1 MKTNFFVTFSVSV
14 LISLSVNSKQ
24 IIPAEPSINAKSW
37 ILIDASTGTV
47 ILEKNADLRL
57 PPASL
62 AKMMTTYITSNEIK
76 AGRIKPEDLVTI
88 SDNAWRKGGA
98 KTGGSTMFLDPRSKV
113 PVIDLMKGVIIQSGN
128 DASIALAEHISGG
141 EIAFADLMN
150 QQAELLQ
157 MTNSEFKNSSGLP
170 EEGMYS
176 SARDLSKIANA
187 IIKDHPTSYKIY
199 SEKYFKH
206 NNINQPNRNRLLW
219 RDKSVDG
226 LKTGRTDEA
235 GFCLVA
241 SAEREDMRLISVVLG
256 ASNDE
261 TRSRESQR
269 LLSYGFRYFNT
280 QTLFKS
286 KEIIKSDVKIWFG
299 TEKFLNLTIKEDAI
313 LTFPRGAE
321 DDLKA
326 EFTIDEVI
334 KAPVKV
340 GDPLGLLKISLENEL
355 LLEIPLVSSQNITE
369 GNFISRIIDWLV
381 LFFTNLLS
389 WDKA

>member
-1 MKTNFFVTFSVSV
+1 MKTNFFVIFSVSL

-24 IIPAEPSINAKSW
+24 IIPAEPAINAKSW
-37 ILIDASTGTV
+37 ILVDASTGTV
-47 ILEKNADLRL
+47 ILENNADLRL

-76 AGRIKPEDLVTI
+76 AGRMKPEDLVTI

-113 PVIDLMKGVIIQSGN
+113 PVIDLMRGVIIQSGN

-256 ASNDE
+256 ALNDE

-299 TEKFLNLTIKEDAI
+299 TEKFLNLTIDEDAI

-369 GNFISRIIDWLV
+369 GNVISRIIDWLV

-389 WDKA
+389 

>member
-37 ILIDASTGTV
+37 ILVDSSTGKV
-47 ILEKNADLRL
+47 ILENNADLRL

-76 AGRIKPEDLVTI
+76 AGRMKPEDLVTI

-113 PVIDLMKGVIIQSGN
+113 PVIDLMRGVIIQSGN

-299 TEKFLNLTIKEDAI
+299 TEKFLNLTIDEDAV

-355 LLEIPLVSSQNITE
+355 LLEIPLVSSQNITK

-389 WDKA
+389 

>member
-1 MKTNFFVTFSVSV
+1 MKTNFFVIFSVSV

-24 IIPAEPSINAKSW
+24 IIPAEPAINAKSW
-37 ILIDASTGTV
+37 ILVDASTGTV
-47 ILEKNADLRL
+47 ILENNADLRL

-76 AGRIKPEDLVTI
+76 AGRMKPEDLVTI

-286 KEIIKSDVKIWFG
+286 KDIIKSDVKIWFG
-299 TEKFLNLTIKEDAI
+299 TEKFLNLTIDEDAI

-355 LLEIPLVSSQNITE
+355 LLEIPLVSSQNITK
-369 GNFISRIIDWLV
+369 GNVISRIIDWLV

-389 WDKA
+389 

>member
-1 MKTNFFVTFSVSV
+1 MKTNPLVIFSASL

-47 ILEKNADLRL
+47 ILENNADLRL

-76 AGRIKPEDLVTI
+76 AGRMNPEDLVTI

-299 TEKFLNLTIKEDAI
+299 TEKFLNLTIEEDAI

-389 WDKA
+389 

>member
-1 MKTNFFVTFSVSV
+1 MKTNFFVIFLFSL

-37 ILIDASTGTV
+37 ILVDASTGTV
-47 ILEKNADLRL
+47 ILENDADLRL

-76 AGRIKPEDLVTI
+76 AGRVKPEDLVTI

-176 SARDLSKIANA
+176 SARDLAKIANA

-286 KEIIKSDVKIWFG
+286 QEIIKSDVKIWFG
-299 TEKFLNLTIKEDAI
+299 AEKFLNLTIDEDAI

-340 GDPLGLLKISLENEL
+340 GDPLGLLKINLDNEL
-355 LLEIPLVSSQNITE
+355 LLEIPLVSAQNITE
-369 GNFISRIIDWLV
+369 GNFLSRIIDWLV

-389 WDKA
+389 

>member
-47 ILEKNADLRL
+47 ILENNADLRL

-76 AGRIKPEDLVTI
+76 AGRMNPEDLVTI

-389 WDKA
+389 

>member
-1 MKTNFFVTFSVSV
+1 MKTNFFVIFSVSL

-24 IIPAEPSINAKSW
+24 IIPAEPAINAKSW
-37 ILIDASTGTV
+37 ILVDASTGTV
-47 ILEKNADLRL
+47 ILENNADLRL

-76 AGRIKPEDLVTI
+76 AGRVKPEDLVTI

-113 PVIDLMKGVIIQSGN
+113 PVIDLMRGVIIQSGN

-280 QTLFKS
+280 QTLFNS

-299 TEKFLNLTIKEDAI
+299 TEKFLNLTIDEDAI

-355 LLEIPLVSSQNITE
+355 LLEIPLVSSQNITK

-389 WDKA
+389 

>member
-47 ILEKNADLRL
+47 ILENNADLRL

-76 AGRIKPEDLVTI
+76 AGRMNPEDLVTI

-299 TEKFLNLTIKEDAI
+299 TEKFLNLTIDEDAI

-355 LLEIPLVSSQNITE
+355 LLEIPLVSSQNITK

-389 WDKA
+389 

>member
-47 ILEKNADLRL
+47 ILENNADLRL

-76 AGRIKPEDLVTI
+76 AGRMNPEDLVTI

-286 KEIIKSDVKIWFG
+286 REIIKSDVKIWFG
-299 TEKFLNLTIKEDAI
+299 TEKFLNLTIEEDAI

-389 WDKA
+389 

>member
-1 MKTNFFVTFSVSV
+1 MKTNFFVIFSVSV

-37 ILIDASTGTV
+37 ILVDASTGTV
-47 ILEKNADLRL
+47 ILENNADLRL

-76 AGRIKPEDLVTI
+76 AGRMKPEDLVTI

-98 KTGGSTMFLDPRSKV
+98 KTGGSTMFLNPRSKV

-269 LLSYGFRYFNT
+269 LLSYGFRYFDT

-299 TEKFLNLTIKEDAI
+299 TEKFLNLTIDEDAI

-355 LLEIPLVSSQNITE
+355 LLEIPLVSSQNITK
-369 GNFISRIIDWLV
+369 GNFISGIIDWLV

-389 WDKA
+389 

>member
-1 MKTNFFVTFSVSV
+1 MKTNFFVIFSVSL

-24 IIPAEPSINAKSW
+24 IIPAEPAINAKSW
-37 ILIDASTGTV
+37 ILVDASTGTV
-47 ILEKNADLRL
+47 ILENNADLRL

-76 AGRIKPEDLVTI
+76 AGRMKPEDLVTI

-113 PVIDLMKGVIIQSGN
+113 PVIDLMRGVIIQSGN

-299 TEKFLNLTIKEDAI
+299 TEKFLNLTIDEDAV

-389 WDKA
+389 

>member
-1 MKTNFFVTFSVSV
+1 MKTNFFVTFSIGL

-37 ILIDASTGTV
+37 ILVDSSTGKV
-47 ILEKNADLRL
+47 ILENNADLRL

-76 AGRIKPEDLVTI
+76 AGRMKPEDLVTI

-113 PVIDLMKGVIIQSGN
+113 PVIDLMRGVIIQSGN

-187 IIKDHPTSYKIY
+187 IIKDHPMSYKIY

-299 TEKFLNLTIKEDAI
+299 TEKFLNLTIDEDAV

-355 LLEIPLVSSQNITE
+355 LLEIPLVSSQNITK

-389 WDKA
+389 

>member
-37 ILIDASTGTV
+37 ILVDASTGTV
-47 ILEKNADLRL
+47 ILENNADLRL

-76 AGRIKPEDLVTI
+76 AGRMKPEDLVTI

-113 PVIDLMKGVIIQSGN
+113 PVIDLMRGVIIQSGN

-299 TEKFLNLTIKEDAI
+299 TEKFLNLTIDEDAI

-355 LLEIPLVSSQNITE
+355 LLEIPLVSSQNITK

-389 WDKA
+389 

>member
-1 MKTNFFVTFSVSV
+1 MKTNFFVIFSVSL

-37 ILIDASTGTV
+37 ILVDSSTGKV
-47 ILEKNADLRL
+47 ILENNADLRL

-76 AGRIKPEDLVTI
+76 AGRVKPEDLVTI

-113 PVIDLMKGVIIQSGN
+113 PVIDLMRGVIIQSGN

-299 TEKFLNLTIKEDAI
+299 TEKFLNLTIDEDAI

-355 LLEIPLVSSQNITE
+355 LLEMPLVSSQNITK
-369 GNFISRIIDWLV
+369 GNVISRIIDWLV

-389 WDKA
+389 

>member
-1 MKTNFFVTFSVSV
+1 MKTNFFVIFSIGL

-37 ILIDASTGTV
+37 ILVDSSTGKV
-47 ILEKNADLRL
+47 ILENNADLRL

-76 AGRIKPEDLVTI
+76 AGRMKPEDLVTI

-113 PVIDLMKGVIIQSGN
+113 PVIDLMRGVIIQSGN

-187 IIKDHPTSYKIY
+187 IIKDHPMSYKIY

-299 TEKFLNLTIKEDAI
+299 TEKFLNLTIDEDAI

-355 LLEIPLVSSQNITE
+355 LLEIPLVSSQNITK

-389 WDKA
+389 

>member
-1 MKTNFFVTFSVSV
+1 MKTNFFVIFSVSL

-24 IIPAEPSINAKSW
+24 IIPAEPAINAKSW
-37 ILIDASTGTV
+37 ILVDASTGTV
-47 ILEKNADLRL
+47 ILENNADLRL

-76 AGRIKPEDLVTI
+76 AGRMNPEDLVTI

-113 PVIDLMKGVIIQSGN
+113 PVIDLMRGVIIQSGN

-187 IIKDHPTSYKIY
+187 IIKDHPMSYKIY

-280 QTLFKS
+280 QTLFNS

-299 TEKFLNLTIKEDAI
+299 TEKFLNLTIDEDAI

-355 LLEIPLVSSQNITE
+355 LLEIPLVSSQNITK

-389 WDKA
+389 

>member
-1 MKTNFFVTFSVSV
+1 MFMKTNFFVIFSASL

-37 ILIDASTGTV
+37 ILVDASTGTV
-47 ILEKNADLRL
+47 ILENNADLRL

-76 AGRIKPEDLVTI
+76 AGRMKPEDLVTI

-113 PVIDLMKGVIIQSGN
+113 PVIDLMRGVIIQSGN

-286 KEIIKSDVKIWFG
+286 KDIIKSDVKIWFG
-299 TEKFLNLTIKEDAI
+299 TEKFLNLTIDEDAI

-389 WDKA
+389 

>member
-1 MKTNFFVTFSVSV
+1 MKTNFFVIFSASL

-24 IIPAEPSINAKSW
+24 IIPAEPAINAKSW
-37 ILIDASTGTV
+37 ILVDASTGTV
-47 ILEKNADLRL
+47 ILENNADLRL

-76 AGRIKPEDLVTI
+76 AGRMKPEDLVTI

-113 PVIDLMKGVIIQSGN
+113 PVIDLMRGVIIQSGN

-299 TEKFLNLTIKEDAI
+299 TEKFLNLTIDEDAI

-355 LLEIPLVSSQNITE
+355 LLEIPLVSSQNITK

-389 WDKA
+389 

>member
-37 ILIDASTGTV
+37 ILIDASTGMV
-47 ILEKNADLRL
+47 ILENNADLRL

-76 AGRIKPEDLVTI
+76 AGRMNPEDLVTI

-299 TEKFLNLTIKEDAI
+299 TEKFLNLTIEEDAI

-389 WDKA
+389 

>member
-1 MKTNFFVTFSVSV
+1 MKTNFFVIFSVSV

-37 ILIDASTGTV
+37 ILVDASTGTV
-47 ILEKNADLRL
+47 ILENNADLRL

-76 AGRIKPEDLVTI
+76 AGRMKPEDLVTI

-113 PVIDLMKGVIIQSGN
+113 PVIDLMRGVIIQSGN

-299 TEKFLNLTIKEDAI
+299 TEKFLNLTIDEDAI

-389 WDKA
+389 

>member
-1 MKTNFFVTFSVSV
+1 MKTNFFVIFSASL

-24 IIPAEPSINAKSW
+24 IIPAEPAINAKSW
-37 ILIDASTGTV
+37 ILVDASTGTV
-47 ILEKNADLRL
+47 ILENNADLRL

-76 AGRIKPEDLVTI
+76 AGRMKPEDLVTI

-113 PVIDLMKGVIIQSGN
+113 PVIDLMRGVIIQSGN

-299 TEKFLNLTIKEDAI
+299 TEKFLNLTIDEDAI

-389 WDKA
+389 

>member
-1 MKTNFFVTFSVSV
+1 MKTNFFVIFSVSL

-24 IIPAEPSINAKSW
+24 IIPAEPAINAKSW
-37 ILIDASTGTV
+37 ILVDASTGTV
-47 ILEKNADLRL
+47 ILENNADLRL

-76 AGRIKPEDLVTI
+76 AGRMKPEDLVTI

-299 TEKFLNLTIKEDAI
+299 TEKFLNLTIDEDAI

-389 WDKA
+389 

>member
-1 MKTNFFVTFSVSV
+1 MKTNFFVVFSVSV

-37 ILIDASTGTV
+37 ILVDASTGTV
-47 ILEKNADLRL
+47 ILENNADLRL

-76 AGRIKPEDLVTI
+76 AGRMKPEDLVTI

-269 LLSYGFRYFNT
+269 LLSYGFRHFNT

-286 KEIIKSDVKIWFG
+286 KEVIKTDVKIWFG
-299 TEKFLNLTIKEDAI
+299 TEKFLNLTIDEDAI

-355 LLEIPLVSSQNITE
+355 LLEIPLVSSQNITK

-389 WDKA
+389 

>member
-1 MKTNFFVTFSVSV
+1 MKTNFFVIFSISV

-37 ILIDASTGTV
+37 ILVDASTGTV
-47 ILEKNADLRL
+47 ILENNADLRL

-76 AGRIKPEDLVTI
+76 AGRMKPEDLVTI

-113 PVIDLMKGVIIQSGN
+113 PVIDLMRGVIIQSGN

-286 KEIIKSDVKIWFG
+286 KEILKSDVKIWFG
-299 TEKFLNLTIKEDAI
+299 TKKFLNLTIDEDAI

-355 LLEIPLVSSQNITE
+355 LLEIPLVSSQNITK
-369 GNFISRIIDWLV
+369 GNVISRIIDWLV

-389 WDKA
+389 

>member
-1 MKTNFFVTFSVSV
+1 MKTNFFVIFSVSL

-24 IIPAEPSINAKSW
+24 IIPAEPAINAKSW
-37 ILIDASTGTV
+37 ILVDASTGTV
-47 ILEKNADLRL
+47 ILENNADLRL

-76 AGRIKPEDLVTI
+76 AGRMKPEDLVTI

-113 PVIDLMKGVIIQSGN
+113 PVIDLMRGVIIQSGN

-299 TEKFLNLTIKEDAI
+299 TEKFLNLTIDEDAI

-389 WDKA
+389 

>member
-1 MKTNFFVTFSVSV
+1 MKTNFLVIFSVSL

-24 IIPAEPSINAKSW
+24 IIPAEPAINAKSW
-37 ILIDASTGTV
+37 ILVDASTGTV
-47 ILEKNADLRL
+47 ILENNADLRL

-76 AGRIKPEDLVTI
+76 AGRMKPEDLVTI

-113 PVIDLMKGVIIQSGN
+113 PVIDLMRGVIIQSGN

-286 KEIIKSDVKIWFG
+286 KEIIKTDVKIWFG
-299 TEKFLNLTIKEDAI
+299 TEKFLNLTIDEDAI

-355 LLEIPLVSSQNITE
+355 LLEIPLVSSQNITK

-389 WDKA
+389 

>member
-1 MKTNFFVTFSVSV
+1 MKTNFFVIFSVSL

-24 IIPAEPSINAKSW
+24 IIPAEPAINAKSW
-37 ILIDASTGTV
+37 ILVDASTGTV
-47 ILEKNADLRL
+47 ILENNADLRL

-76 AGRIKPEDLVTI
+76 AGRMKPEDLVTI

-113 PVIDLMKGVIIQSGN
+113 PVIDLMRGVIIQSGN

-299 TEKFLNLTIKEDAI
+299 TQKFLNLTIDEDAI

-355 LLEIPLVSSQNITE
+355 LLEIPLVSSQNITK

-389 WDKA
+389 

>member
-47 ILEKNADLRL
+47 ILENNADLRL

-76 AGRIKPEDLVTI
+76 AGRMNPEDLVTI

-299 TEKFLNLTIKEDAI
+299 TEKFLNLTIEEDAI

-355 LLEIPLVSSQNITE
+355 LLEIPLVSSQNITK

-389 WDKA
+389 

>member
-1 MKTNFFVTFSVSV
+1 MKTNFFVIFSISV

-37 ILIDASTGTV
+37 ILVDASTGTV
-47 ILEKNADLRL
+47 ILENNADLRL

-76 AGRIKPEDLVTI
+76 AGRMKPEDLVTI

-286 KEIIKSDVKIWFG
+286 KDIIKSDVKIWFG
-299 TEKFLNLTIKEDAI
+299 TEKFLNLTIDEDAI

-389 WDKA
+389 

>member
-1 MKTNFFVTFSVSV
+1 MKTNFFVIFLFSL
-14 LISLSVNSKQ
+14 LISLSVDSKQ

-37 ILIDASTGTV
+37 ILVDASTGTV
-47 ILEKNADLRL
+47 ILENDADLRL

-76 AGRIKPEDLVTI
+76 AGRVKPEDLVTI

-176 SARDLSKIANA
+176 SARDLAKIANA

-286 KEIIKSDVKIWFG
+286 QEIIKSDVKIWFG
-299 TEKFLNLTIKEDAI
+299 AEKFLNLTIDEDAI

-355 LLEIPLVSSQNITE
+355 LLEIPLVSSQNITK

-389 WDKA
+389 